1 MTQASY
7 WSLAARRSQRRPS
20 PGGAAVVGAAASRE
34 AIAASARADSGDV
47 TDRGHVRACAGVD
60 EWTEGGV
67 NRILLTTLVGITLLK
82 QSLLPSARADLPQ
95 GRLRGPVDD
104 HHRRARPRRAR
115 SPGPPPRA
123 RRTRR
128 PACRI
133 PGRHPRSAPQ
143 GCRCAATEVATADG
157 RSPGPPTRS
166 PLPMSSARST
176 GHSLRCAGCGP
187 TSSPNRAD
195 VNRSPPC
202 GSRCAPYRS
211 VLEHI
216 TIADL
221 AAGRLP
227 TRIANVAADPD
238 SWDPHEHP

>member
-1 MTQASY
+1 M
-7 WSLAARRSQRRPS
+7 
-20 PGGAAVVGAAASRE
+20 
-34 AIAASARADSGDV
+34 
-47 TDRGHVRACAGVD
+47 
-60 EWTEGGV
+60 

-143 GCRCAATEVATADG
+143 GLLRSHRGGDGGWTLARPADSITIADVIRALDGPLASVGGAA
-157 RSPGPPTRS
+157 P
-166 PLPMSSARST
+166 
-176 GHSLRCAGCGP
+176 
-187 TSSPNRAD
+187 SSPNRAD

-202 GSRCAPYRS
+202 GSRCAYPIRSRAHHDRRPRGRSLAHPDRERRRRPGFMGSARTPVTQRRS
-211 VLEHI
+211 VQSG
-216 TIADL
+216 DV
-221 AAGRLP
+221 R
-227 TRIANVAADPD
+227 
-238 SWDPHEHP
+238 PHGTTHV